1 MAIIR
6 PGTYTIKEKFT
17 VPSKTIAGLRDYKYY
32 PLTANDT
39 CGAASNSMGY
49 MYVYDDSITLGGN
62 TMYDSFVYGKP
73 NGTWNYQY
81 ATEWDDD
88 GNTTNSVTYTATDT
102 TKLRTIIVETD
113 QTVDDEFYA
122 WFNANIEKPRLS
134 VDVSTLAGWANLS
147 AGEKSIT
154 IVAKAAGYKDS
165 APSAAVQVT
174 KAASTK
180 TLKAGTYKWKDIP
193 NFTNAPTSTLFD
205 FLDSNGSSYFGVGI
219 TGTTSGYVN
228 YFTNS
233 TGTNYTTAFNIEDE
247 FWENTAYKTI
257 TLATDQQVSADFYE
271 WAITGG
277 NLVKQTV
284 DNGITTDTPA
294 VTYSGT
300 TFTPVSSS
308 TSSQSQ
314 LVKSKVNA
322 AINDGSNLQ
331 TALNSISPDIWTTL
345 TEDFTSEFLNSNVKI
360 RDIGD
365 FLFTDT
371 DITRLI
377 INCEAKV
384 YFFVMYY
391 GESWMPAATFTNTI
405 DLPSSI
411 AEEGNAVAGFIMLSQ
426 VPRS

>member
-1 MAIIR
+1 MLR
-6 PGTYTIKEKFT
+6 FNLKVLTNNGSGTYLDLDVSAFNEAFPIVTSNGLSNLYQDALI
-17 VPSKTIAGLRDYKYY
+17 SAGEGAVYDSSANTLTLPINILGFAK
-32 PLTANDT
+32 TANKTTADYSVGDT
-39 CGAASNSMGY
+39 
-49 MYVYDDSITLGGN
+49 ITLDFGSQ
-62 TMYDSFVYGKP
+62 TI
-73 NGTWNYQY
+73 Y
-81 ATEWDDD
+81 A
-88 GNTTNSVTYTATDT
+88 VPAT
-102 TKLRTIIVETD
+102 
-113 QTVDDEFYA
+113 
-122 WFNANIEKPRLS
+122 PRLS

-147 AGEKSIT
+147 AGSHDIT
-154 IVAKAAGYKDS
+154 IVAKAAGFKDS

-180 TLKAGTYKWKDIP
+180 TLKAGTYQFVANPQW
-193 NFTNAPTSTLFD
+193 NAP
-205 FLDSNGSSYFGVGI
+205 
-219 TGTTSGYVN
+219 VN
-228 YFTNS
+228 YMEQALDFMVSDITAAKIVYDIENHVIQYFEVTGNYVGGYNGNTNKWIDD
-233 TGTNYTTAFNIEDE
+233 TEIEADS
-247 FWENTAYKTI
+247 YRTI
-257 TLATDQQVSADFYE
+257 FLGADQQVSADFYE

-277 NLVKQTV
+277 NLVKQV
-284 DNGITTDTPA
+284 DDNGITTDTPA

-314 LVKSKVNA
+314 LVKSKVDA
-322 AINDGSNLQ
+322 AISNGSNLQ

-345 TEDFTSEFLNSNVKI
+345 TEDFTSEFLNSNVRI